1 MNVAYAYRPTWDD
14 LLATWRELDVPEGCR
29 PELTIEGIVMTPAP
43 AGAHNMIASRVHRV
57 LDRCLPESM
66 GIYETQGV
74 GIEGADAI
82 YIPDICV
89 APYAATPPGPDPI
102 PAERVLLAVEVTSPS
117 NGDNDR
123 FNKIRAYALG
133 RIPQFLLIDPHHE
146 NGPTCLLMSTPLST
160 GIYSSTIAVPF
171 GEPVKL
177 GEPFDVELDT
187 SRF

>member
-29 PELTIEGIVMTPAP
+29 PELTIEGITMTPAP
-43 AGAHNMIASRVHRV
+43 GGTHNLIANRVHRA
-57 LDRCLPESM
+57 LARCTPDEL
-66 GIYETQGV
+66 GIFQTLGV
-74 GIEGADAI
+74 GIQTAESI

-89 APYAATPPGPDPI
+89 VPEAAVPPGPDPI
-102 PAERVLLAVEVTSPS
+102 PAERVVLAVEITSPS

-123 FNKIRAYALG
+123 FKKLRAYADG
-133 RIPQFLLIDPHHE
+133 KIPQFLLIDPHHE
-146 NGPTCLLMSTPLST
+146 NGPTTLLMSNPLDMGMYGST
-160 GIYSSTIAVPF
+160 VSVPF